1 MILIVVETLDAE
13 LIMKESPTAVK
24 KNTDTA
30 DRLRRRRRR
39 KARKAGSRIKAAAV
53 IANVTMMIVQAV
65 AMKIRP
71 RRQIQ
76 MAATPIMLILLDS
89 STAHRVS
96 ARDIVHHRKIDRV
109 HLLVVQY
116 KETNAQQ
123 NQLERVLVSYILP
136 VIHRLLRSP
145 WQTRCFIHQG

>member
-13 LIMKESPTAVK
+13 LGMKESPIAA
-24 KNTDTA
+24 NIA

-39 KARKAGSRIKAAAV
+39 KARKAASRIKATAS
-53 IANVTMMIVQAV
+53 IANVTMIIVQAA
-65 AMKIRP
+65 AMKIHRP

-76 MAATPIMLILLDS
+76 KVILAIPIMLILLDS

-96 ARDIVHHRKIDRV
+96 AEDSVHHLEIDRV
-109 HLLVVQY
+109 HLLVAQH
-116 KETNAQQ
+116 KEANAQQ
-123 NQLERVLVSYILP
+123 NQLERVMVSYILP
-136 VIHRLLRSP
+136 VIHQLLRSP

>member
-1 MILIVVETLDAE
+1 
-13 LIMKESPTAVK
+13 
-24 KNTDTA
+24 
-30 DRLRRRRRR
+30 
-39 KARKAGSRIKAAAV
+39 
-53 IANVTMMIVQAV
+53 MIVQAA
-65 AMKIRP
+65 AMKIHRP

-76 MAATPIMLILLDS
+76 TVAIPIMLILLDS

-96 ARDIVHHRKIDRV
+96 AEDIVYHREIDRV
-109 HLLVVQY
+109 HLLVVQH

-145 WQTRCFIHQG
+145 WQIRCFIHQGRE